1 VKEYLQI
8 PGVLSSPIFL
18 IPPKLLE
25 TLPFHPNAEIQF
37 RPDERSEKLLCQMEH
52 EFGVK
57 PKNNLQFMH
66 NKGDIS
72 LVYTSRYFQ
81 P

>member
-1 VKEYLQI
+1 MD
-8 PGVLSSPIFL
+8 
-18 IPPKLLE
+18 
-25 TLPFHPNAEIQF
+25 
-37 RPDERSEKLLCQMEH
+37 R

-66 NKGDIS
+66 NKGDVT

-81 P
+81 PNSDSFGENNILLDQVFQSVK